1 MKTTFTLDDA
11 YSEMENIA
19 CGRDIYSKKH
29 FRTRLKDEL
38 KTLEF
43 ISRFKTKDILC
54 FRSTADKII
63 EEYHNNLQNDDG
75 TDPRTKVRKL
85 IDTVVKV
92 IKDDAK
98 CAKFADSTFYP
109 TIHQLGEPDP
119 NVPGSM
125 HWLMEGLI
133 VNSERAEAW
142 AQQLL
147 HQVCPRVPISPFMFG
162 LAIDLKKRY
171 YEKTLNELLATIGVC
186 VPYKVSQDYLWSWL
200 KRQLFRAETR
210 EAHLHTAIQ
219 FVADNFDLAMVSA
232 IRIISI
238 HVMGA
243 TKVYSDQSLVVDVI
257 QLIERL
263 C

>member
-19 CGRDIYSKKH
+19 GGRDIYSKKH

-98 CAKFADSTFYP
+98 CAKFADSTF
-109 TIHQLGEPDP
+109 
-119 NVPGSM
+119 
-125 HWLMEGLI
+125 
-133 VNSERAEAW
+133 
-142 AQQLL
+142 
-147 HQVCPRVPISPFMFG
+147 
-162 LAIDLKKRY
+162 
-171 YEKTLNELLATIGVC
+171 
-186 VPYKVSQDYLWSWL
+186 
-200 KRQLFRAETR
+200 
-210 EAHLHTAIQ
+210 
-219 FVADNFDLAMVSA
+219 
-232 IRIISI
+232 
-238 HVMGA
+238 
-243 TKVYSDQSLVVDVI
+243 
-257 QLIERL
+257 
-263 C
+263 